1 MSTVIY
7 QNPFASSDTDRKE
20 IWEMLVERDIIAF
33 CAADWSRV
41 EHDFVEVTFMG
52 LHAHGKQNPDSWTVS
67 FPDLESY
74 KEEWIKQA
82 KDFGSTEWQ
91 GNVEQALYEATT
103 LRDIEISG
111 RSALAHKKFDGQIR
125 TKSGETVTLNWQ
137 TLYQCQKVEGKWKI
151 SGFVGYL
158 PHPMG
163 SSQESQ
169 PAGKAVP
176 AGASQHKTAGPYSP
190 VLTVSPGQLV
200 VISGQAAIDNE
211 GNVIGDTIEE
221 QTRVTLDNCRTQLQT
236 AGVDLKDVFKVNVYL
251 TDLDNW
257 PRFNEIYQ
265 TYFPKP
271 LPVRTAVQ
279 TPLLMTLLVE
289 IEMWAVK
296 K

>member
-1 MSTVIY
+1 
-7 QNPFASSDTDRKE
+7 
-20 IWEMLVERDIIAF
+20 
-33 CAADWSRV
+33 
-41 EHDFVEVTFMG
+41 
-52 LHAHGKQNPDSWTVS
+52 
-67 FPDLESY
+67 
-74 KEEWIKQA
+74 
-82 KDFGSTEWQ
+82 
-91 GNVEQALYEATT
+91 
-103 LRDIEISG
+103 
-111 RSALAHKKFDGQIR
+111 
-125 TKSGETVTLNWQ
+125 
-137 TLYQCQKVEGKWKI
+137 VEGKWKI

-158 PHPMG
+158 LHPMG
-163 SSQESQ
+163 SSRESL

-176 AGASQHKTAGPYSP
+176 VGASQHKTAGPYSP

-265 TYFPKP
+265 TYFPEP